1 MTGLRPFVAE
11 NKSEHE
17 RNTDSNLTPSGNFHR
32 RLHWVVKLF
41 SDTKLLRGGGGAPVP
56 SFKNQVYTYT
66 QPAEKETISKP
77 NHTILMKLCMW
88 IESADV

>member
-1 MTGLRPFVAE
+1 MYTGTKKKNQWPPTGE
-11 NKSEHE
+11 
-17 RNTDSNLTPSGNFHR
+17 FHR
-32 RLHWVVKLF
+32 CLHWVVKLF

-77 NHTILMKLCMW
+77 NHTILMKL
-88 IESADV
+88 